1 MNTITIYIHIIVGGD
16 RGAMQYGVASEIKNY
31 VRDFRGKLPYN
42 SQTSSL
48 LALSLISTSTTR
60 GALYTII
67 KAANGGRPQDYISC
81 DIFVPAEVKISKD
94 EVVDLLKKAEN
105 IISNDELKD
114 ETINSLVSKT
124 YATKKAL
131 PQFTSSRNDSS
142 YAVRYYGKGTDYSL
156 EDIVESPFQNYYANY
171 GYIILSNKGEG
182 ISFSSAQADLTNK
195 PIVSLVEIEPA
206 QNRRGFILS
215 IDGIKLD
222 HTISIQE
229 GTTHKLTWSKE
240 GYAELEAQITIK
252 KGMTIPTLRD
262 SDIIMRIPLTHFH
275 VVDGRT
281 NKGIPYHYDA
291 DFMQKSSKFGKYI
304 DIKEQD
310 FSKAAIRFSADG
322 YKLRT
327 LPLKDAM
334 SVQLITLEE
343 CRFVYN
349 IELTI
354 NSVSY
359 TGQKVANHEL
369 DWYDLLLPD
378 GFKHSNKHLAY
389 GEDQINRATWTYNQ
403 PQRDQAYEYV
413 SERRLNERTGYDG
426 NHRHKKHSL
435 AKRALI
441 GGAMLLFVVLF
452 TGLIWPGWFHNDKHI
467 APEDQSQ
474 ETLIDSA
481 YVNQL
486 VKYLDNSDQWS
497 KDSLNKYQLQNLYD
511 AMNNYKFDDIIGLES
526 NDSLKRSSKF
536 SQLLAA
542 INEIKNKGITV
553 PSKVKPYS
561 NDGKITLS
569 KYIEYIKDPSHFKGE
584 GSEDME
590 DSFGWAG
597 SGESDYMGSSQD
609 EAKIS
614 PSSIEPNET
623 RVTQS
628 GSSSAEKNVH
638 KVTNGKGNKPANNGI
653 NQIGQ

>member
-1 MNTITIYIHIIVGGD
+1 
-16 RGAMQYGVASEIKNY
+16 
-31 VRDFRGKLPYN
+31 
-42 SQTSSL
+42 
-48 LALSLISTSTTR
+48 
-60 GALYTII
+60 
-67 KAANGGRPQDYISC
+67 
-81 DIFVPAEVKISKD
+81 
-94 EVVDLLKKAEN
+94 
-105 IISNDELKD
+105 
-114 ETINSLVSKT
+114 
-124 YATKKAL
+124 
-131 PQFTSSRNDSS
+131 
-142 YAVRYYGKGTDYSL
+142 
-156 EDIVESPFQNYYANY
+156 
-171 GYIILSNKGEG
+171 
-182 ISFSSAQADLTNK
+182 
-195 PIVSLVEIEPA
+195 
-206 QNRRGFILS
+206 
-215 IDGIKLD
+215 
-222 HTISIQE
+222 
-229 GTTHKLTWSKE
+229 
-240 GYAELEAQITIK
+240 
-252 KGMTIPTLRD
+252 MTIPALRD

-310 FSKAAIRFSADG
+310 LSKAAIRFSADG

-349 IELTI
+349 IELII

-369 DWYDLLLPD
+369 DWNDLLLPD

-403 PQRDQAYEYV
+403 PQRDQAYDYV
-413 SERRLNERTGYDG
+413 SERRLNERTGYDR

-441 GGAMLLFVVLF
+441 GGGLLLFVVLF

-474 ETLIDSA
+474 EALIDSA
-481 YVNQL
+481 HVNQL
-486 VKYLDNSDQWS
+486 VKYLDNSNQWS

-511 AMNNYKFDDIIGLES
+511 AMNNYKFDDIIGLGS
-526 NDSLKRSSKF
+526 NDSLMQSSKF

-584 GSEDME
+584 GSGDME

-597 SGESDYMGSSQD
+597 SGESDKMGPSQD
-609 EAKIS
+609 ETTTS
-614 PSSIEPNET
+614 PSSSEPKGT

-628 GSSSAEKNVH
+628 GSSSAEKTVH
-638 KVTNGKGNKPANNGI
+638 KVTKGKGNKPTNNGI